1 MTTPSVQ
8 RTFEAT
14 MNRLRSSSTGQQLRR
29 GWNGSSA
36 LRVGIVRGRRVL
48 SSKATAAPAPA
59 AVEVS
64 GGAGP
69 QGSMEAVAP
78 RSVGVGNM
86 PSRKRPMDGYLN
98 KVLNAR
104 VYDVAIDTPLQK
116 AVNMSN
122 DLNNNVYLKREDLQP
137 VHSFKLR
144 GAYNKMSSLPQSALD
159 KGVVACSAG
168 NHAQGVALSAKKL
181 NVTAVIVMPLAT
193 PMIKVNAVRNH
204 GGPTVSIRLHG
215 QNYDEAAAE
224 ANRLVQ
230 EDGLSLIHPFDDP
243 EVIAGQGTIGM
254 EILKERNGRALDIV
268 FCCCGGGG
276 LIAGVAAYIK
286 QVRPEVKVI
295 GVEPEDADGMGVS
308 RRAGQIITL
317 QTVGLFADGAAVRRT
332 GAETFRVARDH
343 VDDMITV
350 TTDEICQAIKL
361 GFNDTRCVMEPA
373 GALAIAGMRKY
384 VRDNGL
390 AGHSVVAI
398 CSGANMDFDR
408 LRFVSERADS
418 SETLISATIP
428 ERPGAFQ
435 ELYSVLFPRNVTEF
449 SYRYHESS
457 RADMMV
463 SFQALAGTSRKDDAL
478 SVIKGLRSKGMEVMD
493 LSSNELAKAH
503 ARHMVGGRAPNVMNE
518 LLYRFEFPESPG
530 ALSRFLAALSGG
542 WNVSLFHYRNHGS
555 DFGRVLVGI
564 QVPPE
569 ESSEFHDFLQA
580 LGYKYHDES
589 RNPVYQQFFKSGR

>member
-1 MTTPSVQ
+1 
-8 RTFEAT
+8 
-14 MNRLRSSSTGQQLRR
+14 
-29 GWNGSSA
+29 
-36 LRVGIVRGRRVL
+36 
-48 SSKATAAPAPA
+48 
-59 AVEVS
+59 
-64 GGAGP
+64 
-69 QGSMEAVAP
+69 
-78 RSVGVGNM
+78 
-86 PSRKRPMDGYLN
+86 MDGYLN
-98 KVLNAR
+98 MVLNAR

-122 DLNNNVYLKREDLQP
+122 DLNNNIFFKREDMQP

-181 NVTAVIVMPLAT
+181 DVKAVIVMPLAT
-193 PMIKVNAVRNH
+193 PMIKVNSVRNH

-215 QNYDEAAAE
+215 MNYDEAAEE
-224 ANRLVQ
+224 AHRLVH
-230 EDGLSLIHPFDDP
+230 EEGLTLIHPFDDP

-254 EILKERNGRALDIV
+254 EILKERNGEALDIV

-276 LIAGVAAYIK
+276 LVAGIAAYIK

-295 GVEPEDADGMGVS
+295 GVEPEDAAGMTLS
-308 RRAGQIITL
+308 SKAGQVITL
-317 QTVGLFADGAAVRRT
+317 PTVGLFADGAAVRTT
-332 GAETFRVARDH
+332 GAETFRVARQY
-343 VDDMITV
+343 VDSMMTV

-361 GFNDTRCVMEPA
+361 GFNDTRSVMEPA

-384 VRDNGL
+384 LKEHGL
-390 AGHSVVAI
+390 VGHSVVAI

-435 ELYSVLFPRNVTEF
+435 EMYSTVFPRNVTEF

-457 RADMMV
+457 KAHMMV
-463 SFQALAGTSRKDDAL
+463 SFQALPGTSRKDDAL
-478 SVIKGLRSKGMEVMD
+478 SVIEGLRSKGMEVMD

-555 DFGRVLVGI
+555 DFGRVLAGI
-564 QVPPE
+564 QVPAGE
-569 ESSEFHDFLQA
+569 TAEFHDFLKE
-580 LGYKYHDES
+580 LGYTYHDES
-589 RNPVYQQFFKSGR
+589 RNPVYEQFFKTGR

>member
-1 MTTPSVQ
+1 MATPSVQ
-8 RTFEAT
+8 RALEAT
-14 MNRLRSSSTGQQLRR
+14 LARVGKRSAAGQQQVRRRSRACWSGATTAVAVRGERFFSST
-29 GWNGSSA
+29 A
-36 LRVGIVRGRRVL
+36 V
-48 SSKATAAPAPA
+48 TAAVPSR
-59 AVEVS
+59 AVEVAG
-64 GGAGP
+64 GGAKG
-69 QGSMEAVAP
+69 GTGAAVAA
-78 RSVGVGNM
+78 
-86 PSRKRPMDGYLN
+86 KKPMDGYLN

-122 DLNNNVYLKREDLQP
+122 DLNNNVFFKREDLQP

-144 GAYNKMSSLPQSALD
+144 GAYNKMSSLPRSALD
-159 KGVVACSAG
+159 TGVVACSAG
-168 NHAQGVALSAKKL
+168 NHAQGVALSARKL
-181 NVTAVIVMPLAT
+181 NVKAVIVMPLAT

-215 QNYDEAAAE
+215 MNYDEAAEE
-224 ANRLVQ
+224 ASRLV
-230 EDGLSLIHPFDDP
+230 EEEGLSLIHPFDDP

-276 LIAGVAAYIK
+276 LVAGVAAYIK

-295 GVEPEDADGMGVS
+295 GVEPEDAAGMTLSTKVD
-308 RRAGQIITL
+308 QVITL
-317 QTVGLFADGAAVRRT
+317 PSVGLFADGAAVRTT
-332 GAETFRVARDH
+332 GAETFRVARDY
-343 VDDMITV
+343 VDSMMTV

-384 VRDNGL
+384 LKDQGL
-390 AGHSVVAI
+390 VGHSVVAV

-435 ELYSVLFPRNVTEF
+435 ELYSVVFPRNVTEF
-449 SYRYHESS
+449 SYRYHKSS

-463 SFQALAGTSRKDDAL
+463 SFQALEGTSRKDDAL
-478 SVIKGLRSKGMEVMD
+478 TVVEGLRSKGMEVMD

-503 ARHMVGGRAPNVMNE
+503 ARHMVGGRSPNVMNE
-518 LLYRFEFPESPG
+518 VLYRFEFPESPG

-555 DFGRVLVGI
+555 DFGRVLAGI
-564 QVPPE
+564 QVPPGE
-569 ESSEFHDFLQA
+569 MAEFHDFLKA
-580 LGYKYHDES
+580 LGYTYHDES
-589 RNPVYQQFFKSGR
+589 RNPVYSQFFKNG

>member
-1 MTTPSVQ
+1 MTTTSAQ
-8 RTFEAT
+8 RALEAT
-14 MNRLRSSSTGQQLRR
+14 LARLGKRSAAGRQQLRR
-29 GWNGSSA
+29 RSRACWSGA
-36 LRVGIVRGRRVL
+36 TTAVAVRGERFF
-48 SSKATAAPAPA
+48 SSTAVTAAAPSA
-59 AVEVS
+59 AVEIP
-64 GGAGP
+64 GGRGKGGTGA
-69 QGSMEAVAP
+69 AVVA
-78 RSVGVGNM
+78 
-86 PSRKRPMDGYLN
+86 KKPMDGYLN

-122 DLNNNVYLKREDLQP
+122 DLNNNIFFKREDLQP

-144 GAYNKMSSLPQSALD
+144 GAYNKMSSLPRSALD
-159 KGVVACSAG
+159 TGVVACSAG

-181 NVTAVIVMPLAT
+181 NVKAVIVMPLAT

-215 QNYDEAAAE
+215 MNYDEAAEE
-224 ANRLVQ
+224 ANRLV
-230 EDGLSLIHPFDDP
+230 EEEGLSLIHPFDDP

-276 LIAGVAAYIK
+276 LVAGVAAYIK

-295 GVEPEDADGMGVS
+295 GVEPEDAAGMTLSTKADQV
-308 RRAGQIITL
+308 ITL
-317 QTVGLFADGAAVRRT
+317 PSVGLFADGAAVRTT
-332 GAETFRVARDH
+332 GAETFRVARDY
-343 VDDMITV
+343 VDSMMTV

-384 VRDNGL
+384 LKDQGL
-390 AGHSVVAI
+390 VGHSVVAV

-435 ELYSVLFPRNVTEF
+435 ELYSVVFPRNVTEF
-449 SYRYHESS
+449 SYRYHTSS

-463 SFQALAGTSRKDDAL
+463 SFQALEGTSRKDDAL
-478 SVIKGLRSKGMEVMD
+478 TVVEGLRSKGMEVMD

-503 ARHMVGGRAPNVMNE
+503 ARHMVGGRSPNVMNE
-518 LLYRFEFPESPG
+518 VLYRFEFPESPG

-555 DFGRVLVGI
+555 DFGRVLAGI
-564 QVPPE
+564 QVPPGE
-569 ESSEFHDFLQA
+569 MAEFHEFLKE
-580 LGYKYHDES
+580 LGYTYHDES
-589 RNPVYQQFFKSGR
+589 RNPVYSQFFKSGR